1 MAKYQYTVEG
11 TDYEVEILEVEDNIA
26 KVTVNG
32 AAFEVELKQALKPT
46 SRPIKQVTAPAP
58 KPAAAPA
65 QAPAAAT
72 AAATAATP
80 AAAPGAGAKIEA
92 PLPGTITDIKV
103 KVGDK
108 VKAGDTIL
116 VLEAMKMQNNIEAEN
131 DGEITSVMVKIG
143 DSVMEGSLLV
153 TIA

>member
-65 QAPAAAT
+65 QAPT
-72 AAATAATP
+72 AAPAATP
-80 AAAPGAGAKIEA
+80 AAGAKIEA